1 MPKKRKAKPTTVTL
15 KVEPWLASEIAAA
28 LRNRAAFHTW
38 DNNKFIAARLMN
50 EAASIEARIAKT
62 ERRR

>member
-1 MPKKRKAKPTTVTL
+1 MPKKRKAPATVTL

-38 DNNKFIAARLMN
+38 DHNKFIAARLMD
-50 EAASIEARIAKT
+50 EAASIEIKVQKAEGK
-62 ERRR
+62 